1 MEFFYYYFAT
11 APNKSLH
18 PTDMNHLQRL
28 MPLTLLGLT
37 AALATSCDSLPFA
50 DLFAKDSAP
59 ADQTAVSI
67 PGAANSAP
75 SRNVVCTTPNYL
87 AKIEWQGDQPNLTF
101 GRKPDQFT
109 LNKAPVV
116 ANSNPDGSIT
126 YRASGEALT
135 YARIYP
141 NNSCFV
147 QVVRAP
153 NQVVLE
159 ENGTIGS

>member
-1 MEFFYYYFAT
+1 VEVFYYYFAT

-18 PTDMNHLQRL
+18 PTDMKHLQRL

-50 DLFAKDSAP
+50 DLFTKDSAP
-59 ADQTAVSI
+59 VDQTAVSV

-75 SRNVVCTTPNYL
+75 SRNVVCMTPNYL
-87 AKIEWQGDQPNLTF
+87 AKVEWQGDQPKLTF

-109 LNKAPVV
+109 LNKAP
-116 ANSNPDGSIT
+116 AAAKSNPDGSIT
-126 YRASGEALT
+126 YRAGGEALT

-147 QVVRAP
+147 QVVRAQ

-159 ENGTIGS
+159 ENGIVGS